1 MSHDSWQAYASY
13 YMITVSNMFKVNIS
27 GMWELAK
34 CDRVIAFWSL
44 KFWRV
49 SIFLDNP
56 GLFDVS
62 ICILLNLSLIYI
74 CMLAQSLGRLHV
86 PSTKPSSL
94 SELQK
99 SSFVSISHFWFFSD
113 SVSRPNFY
121 FGSLLKSWPYL
132 PHFTYISTRSCDSK
146 SYMAHM
152 EWKSLAI

>member
-1 MSHDSWQAYASY
+1 
-13 YMITVSNMFKVNIS
+13 MITVSNALKVNVY
-27 GMWELAK
+27 GLWELAK
-34 CDRVIAFWSL
+34 CVWVIAFWSPEY
-44 KFWRV
+44 WWV

-62 ICILLNLSLIYI
+62 IWILLNLFLIYI
-74 CMLAQSLGRLHV
+74 CLLAQSLGKLHV

-99 SSFVSISHFWFFSD
+99 SSFVRISHFWFFSD
-113 SVSRPNFY
+113 SVSKPNFY
-121 FGSLLKSWPYL
+121 FGSFLKSWLYL